1 VFYTIPF
8 NINYEIDVFGR
19 VRRNVEAAN
28 ATLQST
34 AADLQNAQLVLTAE
48 LAADYF
54 SLRELDA
61 EFNVVQESVGYQRK
75 GWIW

>member
-1 VFYTIPF
+1 MPRSSQLRPIFRTTA
-8 NINYEIDVFGR
+8 G
-19 VRRNVEAAN
+19 AN
-28 ATLQST
+28 R
-34 AADLQNAQLVLTAE
+34 E